1 MSADY
6 SLASTSAPNSAAAE
20 LTSYDL
26 FNGDADGLCA
36 LHQLRLVEPRD
47 SVLISGVKR
56 DIALFDQLPSGRP
69 LQVTA
74 LDISWDRNAQGV
86 CQVLNGGGQVTY
98 FDHHS
103 AQTLFPHPQLNA
115 HIDTGLDVCTSILVD
130 RYLGGVLRQWAIVAA
145 YGDNLDAVAD
155 RMAREQDC
163 TAATRGALA
172 QLGYLLNYNAYGE
185 SREDLHFCPVQLY
198 RSMHRFE
205 SPLDFMARAYEFR
218 RLQEGYISD
227 QQAVQDLLPYTAND
241 RATVYVLP
249 NRAWARRLSGTLA
262 NQLVAR
268 NNGRSVAVIT
278 PRSDGDF
285 LVSLRIGSASAS
297 RADIFCSRYPH
308 GGGRQGAG
316 GIDRLPDRDMDRFI
330 NEFFAH
336 LESETP

>member
-1 MSADY
+1 MLLDHAA
-6 SLASTSAPNSAAAE
+6 SLRAPAFAGPA
-20 LTSYDL
+20 SYDL

-86 CQVLNGGGQVTY
+86 CRVLNGGGRVTY

-103 AQTLFPHPQLNA
+103 AKSLFRHPQLVS

-130 RYLGGVLRQWAIVAA
+130 RYLGGVLHQWAIVAA

-155 RMAREQDC
+155 GMARSHGC
-163 TAATRGALA
+163 PAGTRAALA

-185 SREDLHFCPVQLY
+185 SPQDLHFCPVQLY
-198 RSMHRFE
+198 RSLHRFE
-205 SPLDFMARAYEFR
+205 SPLDFMAKSYEFP
-218 RLQEGYISD
+218 RLQEGHASD
-227 QQAVQDLLPYTAND
+227 MEAIQHLSPHTTND
-241 RATVYVLP
+241 KACVYVLP
-249 NRAWARRLSGTLA
+249 DRAWARRMCGTLA

-268 NNGRSVAVIT
+268 NNGRSVAVLT

-285 LVSLRIGSASAS
+285 LVNLRIGSASAN
-297 RADIFCSRYPH
+297 RADTFCSRFPQ
-308 GGGRQGAG
+308 GGGRAGAA
-316 GIDRLPDRDMDRFI
+316 GIDRLPDQEVGRFI

-336 LESETP
+336 LEAEAP

>member
-1 MSADY
+1 MSTDHAPV
-6 SLASTSAPNSAAAE
+6 SAPAPAPTAHGVHA
-20 LTSYDL
+20 YDL

-47 SVLISGVKR
+47 SFLISGVKR

-86 CQVLNGGGQVTY
+86 CRVLNGGGNVTY

-103 AQTLFPHPQLNA
+103 AKTLFRHPQLTA

-130 RYLGGVLRQWAIVAA
+130 RHLGGVLRPWAIVAA

-155 RMAREQDC
+155 RMAREYGC

-198 RSMHRFE
+198 RSLHRFE
-205 SPLDFMARAYEFR
+205 SPLDFMAKAYEFR
-218 RLQEGYISD
+218 RLQEGHASD
-227 QQAVQDLLPYTAND
+227 QQAVQDLAPYTAND

-249 NRAWARRLSGTLA
+249 DRAWARRLCGTLA

-268 NNGRSVAVIT
+268 NNGRSVAVLT

-285 LVSLRIGSASAS
+285 LVNLRIGSASAS
-297 RADIFCSRYPH
+297 RADIFCSRYPA
-308 GGGRQGAG
+308 GGGRHGAG
-316 GIDRLPDRDMDRFI
+316 GIDRLPDQDMDRFI

-336 LESETP
+336 LEADTP